1 MKRIISALSVCILAF
16 ASCTDLT
23 EQVYSSLTSA
33 SYQYSQDDV
42 RKVIGACYTPM
53 RSYIGHGQ
61 LWAMDCTSSD
71 EIVMPPNS
79 TGWDDGG
86 IYRRMHYH
94 KWNSEQSHI
103 SSAWNTTWQGIGLC
117 NNLIS
122 QLNNN
127 ELGLDNAA
135 NEAALAEVRAIRAY
149 YYSIIVD
156 NWGDAPLVTEPTQEL
171 PTITKRADI
180 YDFVV
185 NELKEVIPSLSETV
199 GGEQY
204 GLFNKWAAT
213 TLLAK
218 MYLNAGVY
226 TGTPNW
232 QGALDACNTIINSNR
247 FELAAN
253 YKDNFVDDDSFSST
267 NKEIIFTIP
276 FDTSL
281 CGYSMY
287 FFSWGAPLKKAF
299 NTGGSPWG
307 SGSAMGVPQFIETY
321 DADDSRLDDTW
332 IHGTQYEYGTT
343 TPIKCIYDAK
353 DGVYPDLCYV
363 NDIQSGNFTLEWEG
377 YRMNKFE
384 VKPGTNSMG
393 TDFPVYRYSEIL
405 MMKAECLL
413 RLGQS
418 GAGALVSQVRARAF
432 KSNPS
437 KATVTDE
444 QLKENSCYQYYYY
457 ADDYALS
464 KTANR
469 KYGSHDKDKVELG
482 RLYDEYGWEFAWEM
496 GVRTRMIRFGT
507 YTTRNWL
514 SHEALGD
521 YTALFPIPFSAIT
534 ANPKLVQNPN
544 YDN

>member
-1 MKRIISALSVCILAF
+1 MKRIILALSACVLAF
-16 ASCTDLT
+16 SACTDLT

-33 SYQYSQDDV
+33 SYNYSQDDV

-94 KWNSEQSHI
+94 KWNSEQSHVA
-103 SSAWNTTWQGIGLC
+103 SAWNTTWQGIGLC
-117 NNLIS
+117 NNLIA

-127 ELGLDNAA
+127 ELNLDA
-135 NEAALAEVRAIRAY
+135 NTNNAALAEVRALRAY

-156 NWGDAPLVTEPTQEL
+156 NWGDAPFVTEPTQEL
-171 PTITKRADI
+171 PGITPRAEI
-180 YDFVV
+180 YNFVV
-185 NELKEVIPSLSETV
+185 SELKEVIPSLSEVV
-199 GGEQY
+199 GGAQY

-218 MYLNAGVY
+218 MYINAGVY

-232 QGALDACNTIINSNR
+232 QGALEACNTIINSGK
-247 FELAAN
+247 FALSAN
-253 YKDNFVDDDSFSST
+253 YKDNFKDDDAFAAS
-267 NKEIIFTIP
+267 NKEIILNIP

-281 CGYSMY
+281 GSYSMY

-307 SGSAMGVPQFIETY
+307 SGSAMGIPQFIETY
-321 DADDSRLDDTW
+321 DEDDSRLDDSW
-332 IHGTQYEYGTT
+332 LHGTQYEYGTT
-343 TPIKCIYDAK
+343 NPVKCIYDST
-353 DGVYPDLCYV
+353 DDLCYI
-363 NDIQSGNFTLEWEG
+363 NDVQSGHFTMEWEG

-384 VKPGTNSMG
+384 VKPGTNGMG
-393 TDFPVYRYSEIL
+393 TDFPIFRYAEVL
-405 MMKAECLL
+405 LMKAECLL

-418 GAGALVSQVRARAF
+418 GAGAIVSEVRARAF
-432 KSNPS
+432 KSNPA
-437 KATVTDE
+437 KAVVTDE
-444 QLKENSCYQYYYY
+444 QLKENSCYNYYYY
-457 ADDYALS
+457 AQDYAF
-464 KTANR
+464 TNPANR
-469 KYGSHDKDKVELG
+469 KYGSHDKDKVEFG

-521 YTALFPIPFSAIT
+521 YTALFPIPFAAIT
-534 ANPKLVQNPN
+534 ANPKLEQNKN
-544 YDN
+544 YE